1 MQVSSKLSEDRIK
14 KSDLGVHYKPI
25 TLKRRIL
32 REKFIEIRDEL
43 FPENWSIDVENWPR
57 KRYCSICKS
66 SLSGPYNIFQ
76 IHSKDFHDDWADLV
90 KPWIKWKGLRT
101 TKNYCLNKIKFKKR

>member
-1 MQVSSKLSEDRIK
+1 MQVSSKLSEERNK
-14 KSDLGVHYKPI
+14 KGDLGVPYKPV

-32 REKFIEIRDEL
+32 REKFMEIRDEL
-43 FPENWSIDVENWPR
+43 FPENWNVDVDNWSR

-66 SLSGPYNIFQ
+66 SLSGTYNIFQ
-76 IHSKDFHDDWADLV
+76 IHSKDFHDDWADLI

-101 TKNYCLNKIKFKKR
+101 KKSFKKH